1 MKVVS
6 FWPSTGCAMLS
17 FSASH
22 TSAPS
27 FCLMLLPLYLLV
39 FHRVLWLCWVGILR
53 RCKASYG
60 EVRAGWQAPSLHGQ
74 WPWREM
80 KEVPVCTLAAQTG
93 LQSSVKSLL
102 PPLPRCLSCAPYPFH
117 TFFDFRWGGK
127 ECHSTLVFGPLFFLS
142 PSSCLSHDLAP
153 FSWSQWAS
161 AKLPLSQ
168 WCIFWNQLHI
178 FCFAQKSTDLSYMGL
193 CAHWVQELSAIL
205 DVMQPWVV
213 RENCLFPNIQLG
225 CCWLSLTEISCKLYT
240 APSCFF

>member
-1 MKVVS
+1 M
-6 FWPSTGCAMLS
+6 FLPSVNPFGSLVDLFYIFKSKSESGLFLAFHRLCHAIILC
-17 FSASH
+17 FSY
-22 TSAPS
+22 
-27 FCLMLLPLYLLV
+27 FCSQLLPDVTPAV
-39 FHRVLWLCWVGILR
+39 FAGLSQGAVGILR

-93 LQSSVKSLL
+93 LQSSMKSLL

-161 AKLPLSQ
+161 AKLAKLTFTSFSMVHILESATHILFCPKKYWS
-168 WCIFWNQLHI
+168 FLHGAM
-178 FCFAQKSTDLSYMGL
+178 CT
-193 CAHWVQELSAIL
+193 LSAR
-205 DVMQPWVV
+205 VV
-213 RENCLFPNIQLG
+213 RHIG
-225 CCWLSLTEISCKLYT
+225 CDATMSC
-240 APSCFF
+240 

>member
-117 TFFDFRWGGK
+117 TSLILGGVEK
-127 ECHSTLVFGPLFFLS
+127 SVTAPWCLDPSFSSAPPHVFLMIWL
-142 PSSCLSHDLAP
+142 
-153 FSWSQWAS
+153 
-161 AKLPLSQ
+161 
-168 WCIFWNQLHI
+168 
-178 FCFAQKSTDLSYMGL
+178 
-193 CAHWVQELSAIL
+193 
-205 DVMQPWVV
+205 
-213 RENCLFPNIQLG
+213 LFPGVSGPVLN
-225 CCWLSLTEISCKLYT
+225 
-240 APSCFF
+240 

>member
-80 KEVPVCTLAAQTG
+80 KEVHVCTLAAQTG

-161 AKLPLSQ
+161 AKLAKLTFTSFSMVHILESATHILFCPKKYWS
-168 WCIFWNQLHI
+168 FLHGAM
-178 FCFAQKSTDLSYMGL
+178 CT
-193 CAHWVQELSAIL
+193 LSAR
-205 DVMQPWVV
+205 VV
-213 RENCLFPNIQLG
+213 CHIGRDATMG
-225 CCWLSLTEISCKLYT
+225 C
-240 APSCFF
+240 